1 MARFM
6 VCPGEIEMDANQQI
20 AHFVSQTRWEELPAK
35 VQEKA
40 RMCFIDN
47 LAAAIAGT
55 KTRVSQIC
63 ADYAQTTWIGD
74 SATILLHGKRASPV
88 GAAFAN
94 AAAANGIDS
103 DDSVRYAW
111 GHGGAQIFPVALAVA
126 ESLDLDGA
134 QLLAATV
141 VGYEVALRIGGFW
154 HEHHQDYQACGSWG
168 SVSSAAVAAN
178 LMGLVPAEVSNA
190 LGIAEYHA
198 PNAPMMRDVDHP
210 AMVKHAIP
218 WGSMTGVTAA
228 QLAGCGFSGIPLLF
242 GEKRYQNWVL
252 DIGNR
257 YLMPEGVAWKMKGYA
272 CCAWAHAA
280 AEGARELVVNHG
292 IALEQIERI
301 VVDAFNETVRL
312 GTRLPSTT
320 EEAQF
325 NLAWPVAAM
334 LVDGEIGPRQ
344 TLEHRLRDPAIL
356 NLARRVEVIESDE
369 LNELCR
375 LHAAGDP
382 RGRFAS
388 IVTIKLKN
396 GREYCSGMKDGGLKF
411 PAPEWTRENMAE
423 KFRWLATTVLDRAVV
438 DELLEMA
445 WHLDE
450 LGRVQELNARLS

>member
-1 MARFM
+1 
-6 VCPGEIEMDANQQI
+6 VDANRQI
-20 AHFVSQTRWEELPAK
+20 ARFVSQARWEDLPAK

-47 LAAAIAGT
+47 LGATIAGT
-55 KTRVSQIC
+55 NTRVSRIC
-63 ADYAQTTWIGD
+63 AGYARATWAGD
-74 SATILLHGKRASPV
+74 NATILLHGKRSSPV

-126 ESLDLDGA
+126 EGLGLGGA

-141 VGYEVALRIGGFW
+141 AGYEVALRVGGYW
-154 HEHHQDYQACGSWG
+154 HEHHREYQACGSWG
-168 SVSSAAVAAN
+168 SVASAAVAAN
-178 LMGLVPAEVSNA
+178 LMGLTPDQALHA

-198 PNAPMMRDVDHP
+198 PNAPMMRDVDDP
-210 AMVKHAIP
+210 AMVKHAIA
-218 WGSMTGVTAA
+218 WGAMTGVTAA
-228 QLAGCGFSGIPLLF
+228 ELAGRGFSGIPLLL
-242 GEKRYQNWVL
+242 GQARYQDWVL
-252 DIGNR
+252 DIGER

-280 AEGARELVVNHG
+280 AEGARELVANHG
-292 IALEQIERI
+292 IALAQIERI

-334 LVDGEIGPRQ
+334 LVDGEIGPNQ
-344 TLEHRLRDPAIL
+344 TGQERLEDPVIR
-356 NLARRVEVIESDE
+356 NLARRVEVVESDE

-375 LHAAGDP
+375 LHAKGDP

-388 IVTIKLKN
+388 IVTIKLAD
-396 GREYCSGMKDGGLKF
+396 GRQYCSGMKDGGMKF
-411 PAPEWTRENMAE
+411 PAPEWTREMMAE

-450 LGRVQELNARLS
+450 LNQVRDLTARLS

>member
-1 MARFM
+1 
-6 VCPGEIEMDANQQI
+6 MDANQQI
-20 AHFVSQTRWEELPAK
+20 ARFVSQTRWKELPAK

-47 LAAAIAGT
+47 LGATIAGI

-63 ADYAQTTWIGD
+63 ADYAQATWAAD
-74 SATILLHGKRASPV
+74 SATILLHGKRSSPA

-126 ESLDLDGA
+126 EGLDLGGA

-141 VGYEVALRIGGFW
+141 AGYEVAHRIGGCW
-154 HEHHQDYQACGSWG
+154 HEHHREYQACGSWG
-168 SVSSAAVAAN
+168 SVASAAVAAN
-178 LMGLVPAEVSNA
+178 LMGLTPAQTSHA

-228 QLAGCGFSGIPLLF
+228 ELASRGFTGIPLLL
-242 GEKRYQNWVL
+242 GEERYHDWVM
-252 DIGNR
+252 DIGER
-257 YLMPEGVAWKMKGYA
+257 YLMLDGVGWKMKGYA
-272 CCAWAHAA
+272 CCGWAHAG

-292 IALEQIERI
+292 ISLEEIERI

-312 GTRLPSTT
+312 GTRLPSNT

-334 LVDGEIGPRQ
+334 LVDGEIGPNQ
-344 TLEHRLRDPAIL
+344 TGEHRLKDPIIRD
-356 NLARRVEVIESDE
+356 LARKVEVVESEE

-375 LHAAGDP
+375 LHAKGDP

-388 IVTIKLKN
+388 VVTIKLKD
-396 GREYCSGMKDGGLKF
+396 GREYCSGMKDGGMKF
-411 PAPEWTRENMAE
+411 PAPEWTREMMAE
-423 KFRWLATTVLDRAVV
+423 KFRWLATTVLDSAVI
-438 DELLEMA
+438 DELLDMA

-450 LGRVQELNARLS
+450 LNQIKELTGRLSS